1 MAKKRKFKG
10 SSIKRG
16 NYVDF
21 VGGAELLKKIEA
33 AGGKVDE
40 AVKKCVDN
48 SLEQVAM
55 KMQLFMAEH
64 KHTGDTYK
72 SLEQEAATANGNV
85 VTGSVGYNAKNG
97 GLPAIFLDVGTPKQ
111 KPYFFRYY
119 AVENSSRQI
128 EQIQK
133 ASLNEILEGLK

>member
-1 MAKKRKFKG
+1 MAKKYKG

-16 NYVDF
+16 NYVEF

-48 SLEQVAM
+48 SLEQVGM
-55 KMQLFMAEH
+55 KMQLFMLEH
-64 KHTGDTYK
+64 KDSGDTMRSYEQLYAEIK
-72 SLEQEAATANGNV
+72 SNT
-85 VTGSVGYNAKNG
+85 VTGQVGYSIKDG

-119 AVENSSRQI
+119 AVENSSKQI
-128 EQIQK
+128 REIQQ
-133 ASLNEILEGLK
+133 ATLNEILEGLK

>member
-1 MAKKRKFKG
+1 MAKKYKG

-48 SLEQVAM
+48 SLEQVGM
-55 KMQLFMAEH
+55 KMQLFMLEH
-64 KHTGDTYK
+64 KDSGDTMRSYEQLYADIK
-72 SLEQEAATANGNV
+72 SNT
-85 VTGSVGYNAKNG
+85 VTGQVGYSIKDG

-119 AVENSSRQI
+119 AVENSSKQI
-128 EQIQK
+128 REIQQ
-133 ASLNEILEGLK
+133 ATLNEILEGLK